1 VCQQLLKQIP
11 EHVLAQR
18 CEDNDDEVCPV
29 TPANLASECLRGLKE
44 QEDPCDGGRACSCM
58 KPLAEH
64 PEAKWSLSRAAV
76 RRFNMMREQ
85 LQYRDAGSFGIQIFG
100 EYSIWGTIKVIDNQ
114 ILDFQEANDWKEQ
127 WAVCEALA
135 ILLGAEELSDME
147 WYVTHILPNLG
158 YSLNDLILDPRIPLV
173 S

>member
-1 VCQQLLKQIP
+1 
-11 EHVLAQR
+11 
-18 CEDNDDEVCPV
+18 
-29 TPANLASECLRGLKE
+29 
-44 QEDPCDGGRACSCM
+44 M

-85 LQYRDAGSFGIQIFG
+85 LQYRDAGSFGIQMFG

-147 WYVTHILPNLG
+147 CEPGGENLAAIISLTIENTEGLANYGLDFEELDEAVLAYALKHNILLLDVLGSQQHIKRLSEKTRTF
-158 YSLNDLILDPRIPLV
+158 SLRENDANDSDP
-173 S
+173 